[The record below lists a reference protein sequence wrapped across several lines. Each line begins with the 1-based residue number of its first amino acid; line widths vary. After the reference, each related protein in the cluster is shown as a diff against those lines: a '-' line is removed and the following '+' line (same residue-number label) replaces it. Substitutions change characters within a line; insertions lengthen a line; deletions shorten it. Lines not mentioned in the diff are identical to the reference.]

1 MARALRDPS
10 PRRSKPFLADNRG
23 APPDRIPESELLGS
37 KAGAFTNAKKDE
49 PGPFARAEA

>member
-1 MARALRDPS
+1 VARALRDPS